1 MPKIDLIEIHMASAH
16 FPIGLL
22 MSSALFDVLGRWLK
36 KPEFRITS
44 YWIHLF
50 GVVAGMGTL
59 FLGLIGNPFLEDTGW
74 IPLFWKDYGNPM
86 TDKMARHA
94 WVGLSSLLIFAL
106 LALWRVRKHDE
117 FTNGQAVVYWAVTL
131 VSVGLLGLAGY
142 LGAHV
147 MD

>member
-1 MPKIDLIEIHMASAH
+1 MPNIELIELHMASAH

-22 MSSALFDVLGRWLK
+22 ISSALFDVFGRWLK

-50 GVVAGMGTL
+50 GVAAGLGTVL
-59 FLGLIGNPFLEDTGW
+59 LGFIGNPFLDDTGW
-74 IPLFWKDYGNPM
+74 VPLFWRDYGNPM
-86 TDKMARHA
+86 ANKMARHS
-94 WVGLSSLLIFAL
+94 WVGLSSLIIFG
-106 LALWRVRKHDE
+106 LAAYWRTRMRDE
-117 FTNGQAVVYWAVTL
+117 FTNRQAVLYWAVM
-131 VSVGLLGLAGY
+131 VAAVGLIGLAGY

>member
-22 MSSALFDVLGRWLK
+22 MSSALFDALGRWLK
-36 KPEFRITS
+36 KPEFQVTS

-50 GVVAGMGTL
+50 GVVAGVGTL
-59 FLGLIGNPFLEDTGW
+59 LLGLIGNPFLEDTGW
-74 IPLFWKDYGNPM
+74 LPLFWKNYGNLM
-86 TDKMARHA
+86 TNKMAIHS
-94 WVGLSSLLIFAL
+94 WVGFASLVVFGL
-106 LALWRVRKHDE
+106 LAFWRIQKRNE
-117 FTNGQAVVYWAVTL
+117 FSDGQAVMYWTVTFAAVA
-131 VSVGLLGLAGY
+131 LLGLAGY